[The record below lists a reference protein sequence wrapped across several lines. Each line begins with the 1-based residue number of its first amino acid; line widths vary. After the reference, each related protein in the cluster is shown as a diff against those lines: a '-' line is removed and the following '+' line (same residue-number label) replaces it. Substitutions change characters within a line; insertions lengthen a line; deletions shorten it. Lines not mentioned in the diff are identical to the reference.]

1 MSTIRGAEGT
11 FEMFSNKSNVLDGPS
26 DTKLEGLLP
35 NLKKIKQQPVIQL
48 ESLRDWLAEIL
59 QQPLFC

>member
-1 MSTIRGAEGT
+1 
-11 FEMFSNKSNVLDGPS
+11 MFSNKSNVLDGPS

-59 QQPLFC
+59 QQPLFCYKFMF